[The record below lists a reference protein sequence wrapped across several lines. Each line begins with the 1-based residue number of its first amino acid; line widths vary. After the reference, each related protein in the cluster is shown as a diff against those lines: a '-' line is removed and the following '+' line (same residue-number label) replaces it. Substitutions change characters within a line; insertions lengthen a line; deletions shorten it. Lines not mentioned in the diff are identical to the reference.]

1 MATRSVLAGSEKL
14 GSGLTTSPAAPSVI
28 AAEPAH
34 TPAPSSYSA
43 KRLPAPVGCGRVEGS
58 GESPKDDTGRPSS
71 IGSGYGATAAIRY
84 CNRLVQAR
92 RQLPSIEVNPSTRV
106 AAVSVGLLLGS
117 LVLACGGS
125 DTAGHVVSTS
135 TSAPTTTGIDAAT
148 DDGRAT
154 VDSVSIAP
162 VTAGSGSDAVDVVGA
177 QDGTASD
184 TVATETASVEDAGDG
199 DAPSTEEV
207 EVPATAG
214 WTTVAYVSGAED
226 EPPAMGMPFGS
237 ASAIA
242 VYGAAAR
249 DARRT
254 PNDQLVLYPVTRI
267 DGDFAPKSVVA
278 SGTGLYFAQ
287 NMMYRHTISVLDHR
301 KELVATIDDSV
312 NLRKFG
318 YDVAGDVY
326 RGSPVEAAFTS
337 DGSFAFV
344 SNYRM
349 YGPGYDPEAGSDS
362 CGRDQGQDSF
372 VYRVSATTFEI
383 DRLYPVGPVPK
394 HLAVTPDDR
403 LLLVSNWCG
412 FDVTVIGLAAE
423 ETLATVDVGRHP
435 RGIAITGDGRT
446 AYVAVMGSTGIAV
459 IDLSAFSLGSD
470 APEVAAEPVP
480 TYIRDV
486 GISPRH
492 LVLSPDGMTL
502 YATLNGEDAVVAV
515 DLGSGEVIHRVETG
529 DAPRTMDIS
538 TDGTALYVV
547 NYRSHT
553 MSKIR
558 TSDFAILQEFDT
570 SPRPI
575 GITYD
580 AFNDEVWV
588 STYSGPIHVYAE
600 GG

>member
-1 MATRSVLAGSEKL
+1 M
-14 GSGLTTSPAAPSVI
+14 
-28 AAEPAH
+28 
-34 TPAPSSYSA
+34 
-43 KRLPAPVGCGRVEGS
+43 
-58 GESPKDDTGRPSS
+58 
-71 IGSGYGATAAIRY
+71 
-84 CNRLVQAR
+84 
-92 RQLPSIEVNPSTRV
+92 
-106 AAVSVGLLLGS
+106 SVGLALGL

-125 DTAGHVVSTS
+125 DTADQVAGTS
-135 TSAPTTTGIDAAT
+135 TAAPTTTGIDATT
-148 DDGRAT
+148 DDDLAM

-162 VTAGSGSDAVDVVGA
+162 ATAGTTDTTVHVVGS
-177 QDGTASD
+177 QDGAAS
-184 TVATETASVEDAGDG
+184 ATDAGDTASVDDGGDRDG
-199 DAPSTEEV
+199 PSTEAADAS
-207 EVPATAG
+207 ATVG
-214 WTTVAYVSGAED
+214 STTVADASGAAD
-226 EPPAMGMPFGS
+226 EPPAMAMPFGS
-237 ASAIA
+237 AGAIA
-242 VYGAAAR
+242 AYEAAAR
-249 DARRT
+249 DSRRT
-254 PNDQLVLYPVTRI
+254 PNDQLVLYPVVRI

-301 KELVATIDDSV
+301 KELVATIEDSV
-312 NLRKFG
+312 DLRKFG

-372 VYRVSATTFEI
+372 VYRVSATTLEI
-383 DRLYPVGPVPK
+383 DRVYPVGPVPK

-412 FDVTVIGLAAE
+412 FDVTVIDLAAD

-435 RGIAITGDGRT
+435 RGITVTSDGKT

-459 IDLSAFSLGSD
+459 IDLSALPAGGI
-470 APEVAAEPVP
+470 PPGAAGVP
-480 TYIRDV
+480 AATYIRDV

-492 LVLSPDGMTL
+492 LVLSPDDRTL

-515 DLGSGEVIHRVETG
+515 DLGSGEVIRRVETG
-529 DAPRTMDIS
+529 RAPRTMDIS

-547 NYRSHT
+547 NYKSHT

-558 TSDFAILQEFDT
+558 THDFAVLQEFDT
-570 SPRPI
+570 APRPI

-580 AFNDEVWV
+580 PFSEEVWV

-600 GG
+600 GD